1 MSNHITL
8 EYTTPIC
15 DVRKFGK
22 SFLLLDET
30 LRLHR
35 ITPTFK
41 KEKTFTLIKTE
52 SKKRIKQ
59 LLSSGTITFVK
70 NDKPYFLSIKEKKLL
85 PLEWFGENINSIS
98 ESRDGKYLAVG
109 YDNGRVNVFMTSGE
123 IYQSLVFECGNIRSV
138 AFDDK
143 SDMLLAIGD
152 RNKTVVHDVLLNRT
166 LASIRTD
173 IRISF
178 ALFIEGYKLFAVNE
192 NGTTSIINIKTAS
205 VESTHNNNIQN
216 PTAIA
221 LNTNRDYG
229 MVAERNGKIT
239 VIFLERNKI
248 LFSHQLI
255 NKPVSKIKWLGET
268 LFFLFKDGT
277 VAIYPLLSDHKMIE
291 KNIEERDYKTASLLL
306 KKNTFLSLFSDIE
319 KSLDTVWNEEVF
331 PQAMDLIL
339 DNRQDDAERLVDPF
353 IHDVYKN
360 KVFNLYTN
368 NSDVV
373 INFLKAYEHSDYAT
387 IFALAET
394 YPHLKKS
401 YKYRVINDEWE
412 LAYKKA
418 FEAMK
423 NGFKAKATQIF
434 RSFNDIEK
442 KKNLI
447 SVLTTFPNL
456 FIEADTYHRTKQT
469 AKYFALAAKNS
480 VLKET
485 PEYTKLIEEAERL
498 LKKINEA
505 EEKGA
510 LRDIIVLS
518 KRLANYYP
526 YKAKAKAFIES
537 IRYRVLFLDHIQK
550 GKKTDAYALVEQ
562 AHEITGMDE
571 FQTLYAPFRAKEPDA
586 YKAAFHGKTGD
597 ILYQMKDFLSIP
609 LLKDKIASII
619 KISYLKSFLNVES
632 VELTDWKS
640 TIEYYSLFFGIDN
653 DVKEATRQIGVE
665 EVLYKMIGGKDKYG
679 YRKYDFID
687 NIIKEKTE
695 EQLLAEK
702 QKAKKDFTHLQHFL
716 FVIGGVLILAL
727 LAYIILNIF
736 SSEIREYK
744 DERRHGPYKLF
755 ERVYE
760 KTGKGET
767 TQ

>member
-8 EYTTPIC
+8 KYDSPIC
-15 DVRKFGK
+15 DIRKFGK
-22 SFLLLDET
+22 SYLLLDDM

-41 KEKTFTLIKTE
+41 KEKSFTLIKTE
-52 SKKRIKQ
+52 SKKGIKQ
-59 LLSSGTITFVK
+59 LLASGAFTFVK
-70 NDKPYFLSIKEKKLL
+70 KEKPYTLAIKEKKLV
-85 PLEWFGENINSIS
+85 PLTWFGDTITCMA
-98 ESRDGKYLAVG
+98 ESYDGKYLAFG
-109 YDNGRVNVFMTSGE
+109 YDNGRVNVFMDSGE

-152 RNKTVVHDVLLNRT
+152 RNKMAVHDVLLNRT

-173 IRISF
+173 VGILH
-178 ALFIEGYKLFAVNE
+178 ALFLDDYKIFAVNE

-205 VESTHNNNIQN
+205 VESTHNNSIQN

-229 MVAERNGKIT
+229 MVAERNGKVT

-248 LFSHQLI
+248 LFTHQLQE
-255 NKPVSKIKWLGET
+255 KPVGKIKWVGET
-268 LFFLFKDGT
+268 LVFLFKDGS
-277 VAIYPLLSDHKMIE
+277 VAIYPLLNDHKMIE
-291 KNIEERDYKTASLLL
+291 KNIADRDYKTASLLL

-319 KSLDTVWNEEVF
+319 NSLDTVWNEEVF

-339 DNRQDDAERLVDPF
+339 DNRQADAETLVDPF
-353 IHDVYKN
+353 IHDVYKK
-360 KVFNLYTN
+360 KVFNLYTDE
-368 NSDVV
+368 SEVV
-373 INFLKAYEHSDYAT
+373 INFLKAYEHNDYAT

-418 FEAMK
+418 FDAMK

-434 RSFNDIEK
+434 RPFNDIEK

-456 FIEADTYHRTKQT
+456 FIEADTYFRTKQT
-469 AKYFALAAKNS
+469 AKYFALATKNS

-485 PEYTKLIEEAERL
+485 PEYERLVDAAEKLI
-498 LKKINEA
+498 KKIDEA
-505 EEKGA
+505 EERGA
-510 LRDIIVLS
+510 LRDIIVLA
-518 KRLANYYP
+518 KRLASYSP
-526 YKAKAKAFIES
+526 YKAKAKAIIDS

-550 GKKTDAYALVEQ
+550 GKNSEAYALIEQ
-562 AHEITGMDE
+562 AHEITRMDE
-571 FQTLYAPFRAKEPDA
+571 FQTLYAPFKAEEPAA
-586 YKAAFHGKTGD
+586 YTAAFHGQTAE
-597 ILYQMKDFLSIP
+597 ILYRMKDFLSVP
-609 LLKDKIASII
+609 LLKDKIASIV
-619 KISYLKSFLNVES
+619 KISYLKSFLNVDD
-632 VELTDWKS
+632 VEMTDWKS

-653 DVKEATRQIGVE
+653 DIKETTRQLGIE

-679 YRKYDFID
+679 YRKYDFLD
-687 NIIKEKTE
+687 DIIKEKTE
-695 EQLLAEK
+695 EQLKAER
-702 QKAKKDFTHLQHFL
+702 QKKKRDLTHIQHFL
-716 FVIGGVLILAL
+716 IIVGGILL
-727 LAYIILNIF
+727 LSLGAYIALKIF
-736 SSEIREYK
+736 GSEIREYK
-744 DERRHGPYKLF
+744 EERRHGPYKLF
-755 ERVYE
+755 QKVYE
-760 KTGKGET
+760 KTGKGEN